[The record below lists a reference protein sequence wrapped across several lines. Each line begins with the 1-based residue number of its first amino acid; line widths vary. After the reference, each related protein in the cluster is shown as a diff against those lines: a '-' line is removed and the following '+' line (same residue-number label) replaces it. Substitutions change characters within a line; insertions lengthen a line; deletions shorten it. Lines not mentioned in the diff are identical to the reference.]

1 MAKEPVKRRME
12 KFTIN
17 EISFVNKPAQAPAV
31 ADIMKGDFT
40 SVSDAELLDSAFWD
54 KLESEFGK
62 NGDMAQLSSSVV
74 NDHEHAIR
82 LSQDEKSGK
91 VYIWVQH
98 ASSSE
103 DSHGHE
109 HQVVVD
115 EDGTYRLTENVG
127 HTHEIDQEK
136 FTALLAASAMAM
148 GKASSDVNEAGAS
161 GNETVGT
168 KKESAMTDEEK
179 KLMDAMKAE
188 LAEMKMKLKQA
199 KKQGNLTDKQKKFA
213 DKMDDTAKAAFIEK
227 SSDERDADIAKAED
241 ADAVIYKSL
250 DGAEYRKSDDSRLV
264 ALAKK
269 ADEDSKEL
277 ALEKAARNNDRLE
290 KAAEADLPF
299 MKGDVATRAALLKAV
314 EGIEAEALRNDVMES
329 LKAHNDSMA
338 EAFVTKGHST
348 GPSAD
353 DLAKSANDKL
363 EEATAEIMKSD
374 SISYAQA
381 YTKACDQNPQ
391 LANEAIAG

>member
-17 EISFVNKPAQAPAV
+17 EISFVNKPAQTPAV
-31 ADIMKGDFT
+31 ADIMKGDLT
-40 SVSDAELLDSAFWD
+40 SVSDADLLDNAFWD
-54 KLESEFGK
+54 KLESEFDK

-74 NDHEHAIR
+74 NDHEHAIC
-82 LSQDEKSGK
+82 LSQDEKSGM

-109 HQVVVD
+109 HQVIVD

-161 GNETVGT
+161 GKKTVGT
-168 KKESAMTDEEK
+168 QKESTMTDEEK
-179 KLMDAMKAE
+179 KLMDAMKKE
-188 LAEMKMKLKQA
+188 LAEVKMKLKQA
-199 KKQGNLTDKQKKFA
+199 NKEANLTDKQKKFA
-213 DKMDDTAKAAFIEK
+213 DKMDDAKKAAFIEK

-250 DGAEYRKSDDSRLV
+250 DGSEYRKSDDSRLV

-269 ADEDSKEL
+269 ADQDSKEL
-277 ALEKAARNNDRLE
+277 ALEKAARNNERLE
-290 KAAEADLPF
+290 KAAESDLPY
-299 MKGDVATRAALLKAV
+299 MKGDIATRAALLKAV
-314 EGIEAEALRNDVMES
+314 EDIEAEAVRNDVMEA
-329 LKAHNDSMA
+329 LKSHNDSMA
-338 EAFVTKGHST
+338 DAFVAKGHST

-353 DLAKSANDKL
+353 ALAKSAGDKL
-363 EEATAEIMKSD
+363 EEAAAEIMKAD
-374 SISYAQA
+374 SVSYAEA
-381 YTKACDQNPQ
+381 YTKACEQNPK
-391 LANEAIAG
+391 LATEAIAG